1 MVIGSIDTLADWRDV
16 FIIAYTI
23 AGALAFLF
31 IIIFTIVIGA
41 LATMTLLRVRRILK
55 NNVGPTLDNVRE
67 TTESVRGT
75 VSFVSETAVKP
86 MVKVYGVAAGARRFV
101 VVLAR
106 FARSRQSG

>member
-1 MVIGSIDTLADWRDV
+1 MEIGFIDTPERWRDV
-16 FIIAYTI
+16 FIMSFMVAGTI
-23 AGALAFLF
+23 FFLVST
-31 IIIFTIVIGA
+31 IFTAVIGI
-41 LATMTLLRVRRILK
+41 LTTSTLLRARRILK
-55 NNVGPTLDNVRE
+55 NNIGPTLDNVRE

-86 MVKVYGVAAGARRFV
+86 VVKVYGVAAGARRFV